1 MGPTNQMMGYCNV
14 TLPEQGRI
22 QDHATSVLIDNIFF
36 FEPESQIILPNFRQV
51 VLAMA
56 FVPGPET
63 CKLNYNLPR
72 QLNFYF
78 VSDDACISWP
88 SLLVGV
94 GDVSVDGWV
103 T

>member
-63 CKLNYNLPR
+63 CKLNYNLP
-72 QLNFYF
+72 QQSNLHFVYDDQYNFSP
-78 VSDDACISWP
+78 VPLPCDQ
-88 SLLVGV
+88 GR
-94 GDVSVDGWV
+94 
-103 T
+103 